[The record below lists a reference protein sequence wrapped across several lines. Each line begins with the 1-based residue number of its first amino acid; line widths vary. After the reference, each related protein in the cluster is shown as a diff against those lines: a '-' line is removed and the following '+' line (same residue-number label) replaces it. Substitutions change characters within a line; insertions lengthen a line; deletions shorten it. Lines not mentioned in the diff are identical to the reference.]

1 MALNG
6 KTLTRADLAE
16 AVFEK
21 VGLPRNEA
29 AELVELVLKQ
39 IVYAL
44 ERGEP
49 IKLSSFGSFG
59 LRQKSER
66 VGRNPK
72 TGEIVP
78 ITPRRVIV
86 FKASNIMKDRINAG
100 LAKVVSPPP
109 AVKAVA
115 TKKAPAKAG
124 AKAAAASKA
133 DDGAKPKPAKA
144 SAKAAPVEEK
154 ATPEHATPKV
164 EAKPKAAKA
173 DVAKP
178 ATKAVKEPSPKAAA
192 STESPKTKPD
202 DAAPKRAP
210 KTSSAK
216 KRVVSS

>member
-21 VGLPRNEA
+21 VKLPRNEA
-29 AELVELVLKQ
+29 AELVESVLKQ
-39 IVYAL
+39 IVYGL

-86 FKASNIMKDRINAG
+86 FKASNIMKDRINAA
-100 LAKVVSPPP
+100 LSKPAPAPASPKRTAAAKKASP
-109 AVKAVA
+109 V
-115 TKKAPAKAG
+115 KAPAK
-124 AKAAAASKA
+124 
-133 DDGAKPKPAKA
+133 
-144 SAKAAPVEEK
+144 
-154 ATPEHATPKV
+154 
-164 EAKPKAAKA
+164 
-173 DVAKP
+173 
-178 ATKAVKEPSPKAAA
+178 
-192 STESPKTKPD
+192 
-202 DAAPKRAP
+202 
-210 KTSSAK
+210 
-216 KRVVSS
+216 KRVASS

>member
-1 MALNG
+1 MMAPNG

-44 ERGEP
+44 ERGES

-72 TGEIVP
+72 TGEVVP

-86 FKASNIMKDRINAG
+86 FKASNIMKDRINASLSKPVKPAEEVKASESG
-100 LAKVVSPPP
+100 TA
-109 AVKAVA
+109 AVKRVKPAEPVDGGTATEA
-115 TKKAPAKAG
+115 TKTAAKRI
-124 AKAAAASKA
+124 
-133 DDGAKPKPAKA
+133 KPAKPTKE
-144 SAKAAPVEEK
+144 AKA
-154 ATPEHATPKV
+154 
-164 EAKPKAAKA
+164 
-173 DVAKP
+173 
-178 ATKAVKEPSPKAAA
+178 PSK
-192 STESPKTKPD
+192 K
-202 DAAPKRAP
+202 KRA
-210 KTSSAK
+210 
-216 KRVVSS
+216 

>member
-21 VGLPRNEA
+21 VNLPRNEA
-29 AELVELVLKQ
+29 AELVESVLKQ

-86 FKASNIMKDRINAG
+86 FKASNIMKDRINAA
-100 LAKVVSPPP
+100 LSKPAPAPTPAKRAP
-109 AVKAVA
+109 AAKKAAPV
-115 TKKAPAKAG
+115 KAPAK
-124 AKAAAASKA
+124 
-133 DDGAKPKPAKA
+133 
-144 SAKAAPVEEK
+144 
-154 ATPEHATPKV
+154 
-164 EAKPKAAKA
+164 
-173 DVAKP
+173 
-178 ATKAVKEPSPKAAA
+178 
-192 STESPKTKPD
+192 
-202 DAAPKRAP
+202 KRA
-210 KTSSAK
+210 TSA
-216 KRVVSS
+216 

>member
-21 VGLPRNEA
+21 VKLPRNEA

-86 FKASNIMKDRINAG
+86 FKASNIMKDRINAA
-100 LAKVVSPPP
+100 LSKPAPPP
-109 AVKAVA
+109 ATSKRAPAAKKAAAV
-115 TKKAPAKAG
+115 KAPAK
-124 AKAAAASKA
+124 KRAAS
-133 DDGAKPKPAKA
+133 
-144 SAKAAPVEEK
+144 S
-154 ATPEHATPKV
+154 
-164 EAKPKAAKA
+164 
-173 DVAKP
+173 
-178 ATKAVKEPSPKAAA
+178 
-192 STESPKTKPD
+192 
-202 DAAPKRAP
+202 
-210 KTSSAK
+210 
-216 KRVVSS
+216 

>member
-21 VGLPRNEA
+21 VKLPRNEA

-86 FKASNIMKDRINAG
+86 FKASNIMKDRINAA
-100 LAKVVSPPP
+100 LSKPAPPP
-109 AVKAVA
+109 ASSKR
-115 TKKAPAKAG
+115 APA
-124 AKAAAASKA
+124 AK
-133 DDGAKPKPAKA
+133 
-144 SAKAAPVEEK
+144 KAAPV
-154 ATPEHATPKV
+154 
-164 EAKPKAAKA
+164 KP
-173 DVAKP
+173 
-178 ATKAVKEPSPKAAA
+178 T
-192 STESPKTKPD
+192 
-202 DAAPKRAP
+202 
-210 KTSSAK
+210 AK
-216 KRVVSS
+216 KRAASS

>member
-21 VGLPRNEA
+21 VSLPRNEA
-29 AELVELVLKQ
+29 AELVESVLKQ

-86 FKASNIMKDRINAG
+86 FKASNIMKDRINAS
-100 LAKVVSPPP
+100 LSKP
-109 AVKAVA
+109 APTPAPVKRAA
-115 TKKAPAKAG
+115 AAKKAEKTE
-124 AKAAAASKA
+124 KAAA
-133 DDGAKPKPAKA
+133 PVKA
-144 SAKAAPVEEK
+144 SAK
-154 ATPEHATPKV
+154 TP
-164 EAKPKAAKA
+164 
-173 DVAKP
+173 
-178 ATKAVKEPSPKAAA
+178 
-192 STESPKTKPD
+192 
-202 DAAPKRAP
+202 
-210 KTSSAK
+210 AK
-216 KRVVSS
+216 KRAASS

>member
-21 VGLPRNEA
+21 VKLPRNEA
-29 AELVELVLKQ
+29 AELVESVLKQ
-39 IVYAL
+39 IVYGL

-86 FKASNIMKDRINAG
+86 FKASNIMKDRINAA
-100 LAKVVSPPP
+100 LSKP
-109 AVKAVA
+109 
-115 TKKAPAKAG
+115 APASPKRN
-124 AKAAAASKA
+124 AAAK
-133 DDGAKPKPAKA
+133 
-144 SAKAAPVEEK
+144 KAAPV
-154 ATPEHATPKV
+154 
-164 EAKPKAAKA
+164 KAA
-173 DVAKP
+173 
-178 ATKAVKEPSPKAAA
+178 
-192 STESPKTKPD
+192 
-202 DAAPKRAP
+202 
-210 KTSSAK
+210 AK
-216 KRVVSS
+216 KRVASS

>member
-21 VGLPRNEA
+21 VKLPRNEA
-29 AELVELVLKQ
+29 AELVESVLKQ
-39 IVYAL
+39 IVYGL

-86 FKASNIMKDRINAG
+86 FKASNIMKDRINAA
-100 LAKVVSPPP
+100 LSKPAPVPEKKRAAPAK
-109 AVKAVA
+109 KAAPV
-115 TKKAPAKAG
+115 KAPAK
-124 AKAAAASKA
+124 KRAAS
-133 DDGAKPKPAKA
+133 
-144 SAKAAPVEEK
+144 S
-154 ATPEHATPKV
+154 
-164 EAKPKAAKA
+164 
-173 DVAKP
+173 
-178 ATKAVKEPSPKAAA
+178 
-192 STESPKTKPD
+192 
-202 DAAPKRAP
+202 
-210 KTSSAK
+210 
-216 KRVVSS
+216 